1 VSQHTRQIPVAF
13 SVRHINRAS
22 EEGRTFVPQDGIDVN
37 DGSLPVIL
45 HAAMRQD
52 IELSS
57 PEERNRI
64 IAKVAALKT
73 RSDAAAYLG
82 GVAAKRNA
90 AKAPQTTL
98 RGDL

>member
-1 VSQHTRQIPVAF
+1 
-13 SVRHINRAS
+13 
-22 EEGRTFVPQDGIDVN
+22 
-37 DGSLPVIL
+37 
-45 HAAMRQD
+45 MRQD

-64 IAKVAALKT
+64 IAKVAALKI
-73 RSDAAAYLG
+73 RSDAVYLA

>member
-1 VSQHTRQIPVAF
+1 MVTAPSAHYAQ
-13 SVRHINRAS
+13 SNAS
-22 EEGRTFVPQDGIDVN
+22 RPHDSVN

-73 RSDAAAYLG
+73 RSDAATYLA

-90 AKAPQTTL
+90 AKARQTTL

>member
-1 VSQHTRQIPVAF
+1 
-13 SVRHINRAS
+13 
-22 EEGRTFVPQDGIDVN
+22 
-37 DGSLPVIL
+37 
-45 HAAMRQD
+45 MRQD

-57 PEERNRI
+57 PEERNRV

-73 RSDAAAYLG
+73 RSDAAAYLA

>member
-1 VSQHTRQIPVAF
+1 M
-13 SVRHINRAS
+13 
-22 EEGRTFVPQDGIDVN
+22 
-37 DGSLPVIL
+37 L
-45 HAAMRQD
+45 HAAIRQD
-52 IELSS
+52 IERST

-64 IAKVAALKT
+64 VAKVAALKT
-73 RSDAAAYLG
+73 RCDAAPYLA

>member
-1 VSQHTRQIPVAF
+1 
-13 SVRHINRAS
+13 
-22 EEGRTFVPQDGIDVN
+22 
-37 DGSLPVIL
+37 
-45 HAAMRQD
+45 MRQD

-57 PEERNRI
+57 PEERNRV

-73 RSDAAAYLG
+73 RSDAAAYLA

-98 RGDL
+98 RGDLQSLELSHTDVIANASPAATGAG

>member
-1 VSQHTRQIPVAF
+1 
-13 SVRHINRAS
+13 
-22 EEGRTFVPQDGIDVN
+22 
-37 DGSLPVIL
+37 
-45 HAAMRQD
+45 MRQD

-73 RSDAAAYLG
+73 RSDAAYLA

-90 AKAPQTTL
+90 AKSRHATL
-98 RGDL
+98 RRDLWSLERSHTDVIANASPAATGAG

>member
-1 VSQHTRQIPVAF
+1 M
-13 SVRHINRAS
+13 
-22 EEGRTFVPQDGIDVN
+22 
-37 DGSLPVIL
+37 L
-45 HAAMRQD
+45 HAAIRQD
-52 IELSS
+52 IERST

-73 RSDAAAYLG
+73 RCDAAPYLA

>member
-1 VSQHTRQIPVAF
+1 MP
-13 SVRHINRAS
+13 
-22 EEGRTFVPQDGIDVN
+22 
-37 DGSLPVIL
+37 
-45 HAAMRQD
+45 QD

-73 RSDAAAYLG
+73 RSDAAPYLA

-98 RGDL
+98 RGEL